1 MTRRAGGTLRSV
13 MLAACCAA
21 ACCGAALAPGTPAA
35 ARSDPDDMVAMLPT
49 VPPAVR
55 ADPVRLGPLSFAP
68 LVRKVVPTVVNIAV
82 TQDVEEDTAARVKV
96 PSALRGTPFEK
107 QFRERMR
114 RRREQMLGAGSGF
127 VIDPAGVIVTN
138 NHVVGSADKITV
150 SFSDGTELAAK
161 LLGADELTDIAV
173 IAVKPSRPLAYVAW
187 GDSRK
192 VEVGDWILA
201 AGNPFGLGS
210 SVTAGIVSARSRDIG
225 AGPFDDFLQLDAPIN
240 PGNSGGPSF
249 NMSGEVVALNTAIVS
264 PTGGSVGIGFGIP
277 SEIVAPIVAQLRQ
290 KGHIERGWLGV
301 TLEDQPDPNP
311 GVAIVAIDR
320 TGPAMRAGLRAGDEV
335 DAVNGDK
342 VENARSL
349 IRAVAAAVPGSSI
362 RLLVHRHGAAIT
374 VPVVVGRRPA
384 EDAGCP
390 PPPREPFRRPLPS
403 RHDRDAERFPKCVS
417 CWSRMTP
424 PCAVSSPR
432 G

>member
-1 MTRRAGGTLRSV
+1 MRRASGMPWSV
-13 MLAACCAA
+13 VLAACCAVVLA
-21 ACCGAALAPGTPAA
+21 HGAASGAA
-35 ARSDPDDMVAMLPT
+35 WRSDPDDMVATLPT
-49 VPPAVR
+49 VPAAVR
-55 ADPVRLGPLSFAP
+55 ADAVQLGPLSFAP

-82 TQDVEEDTAARVKV
+82 IQDVEDDSAAARVKV
-96 PSALRGTPFEK
+96 PPALRGTPFEK
-107 QFRERMR
+107 QFRDRMR

-127 VIDPAGVIVTN
+127 VIDPGGVIVTN

-150 SFSDGTELAAK
+150 SFSDGTELAARV
-161 LLGADELTDIAV
+161 LGVDELTDIAV

-210 SVTAGIVSARSRDIG
+210 SVTAGIVSARARDIG

-249 NMSGEVVALNTAIVS
+249 NMRGEVVALNTAIVS

-290 KGHIERGWLGV
+290 KGHIDRGWLGV

-311 GVAIVAIDR
+311 GVAIVAIDH

-335 DAVNGDK
+335 DSVNGDK
-342 VENARSL
+342 IDNARSL
-349 IRAVAAAVPGSSI
+349 IRAVAAAAPGSSI
-362 RLLVHRHGAAIT
+362 RLLVHRHGAAIE
-374 VPVVVGRRPA
+374 VPVVVGKRPA
-384 EDAGCP
+384 EDAG
-390 PPPREPFRRPLPS
+390 
-403 RHDRDAERFPKCVS
+403 
-417 CWSRMTP
+417 
-424 PCAVSSPR
+424 
-432 G
+432 

>member
-1 MTRRAGGTLRSV
+1 MRRARGMLWSVVLASYCAGILAHGGAS
-13 MLAACCAA
+13 
-21 ACCGAALAPGTPAA
+21 GAAS
-35 ARSDPDDMVAMLPT
+35 RSDPDDMVGTLPT
-49 VPPAVR
+49 VPAAVR
-55 ADPVRLGPLSFAP
+55 ADAVPLGPLSFAP

-82 TQDVEEDTAARVKV
+82 IQDVEDNSTAARVKV
-96 PSALRGTPFEK
+96 PQALRGTPFEK
-107 QFRERMR
+107 QFRDRMR

-127 VIDPAGVIVTN
+127 VIDPGGVIVTN

-161 LLGADELTDIAV
+161 LLGAAELTDIAV

-210 SVTAGIVSARSRDIG
+210 SVTAGIVSARARDIG

-249 NMSGEVVALNTAIVS
+249 NMRGEVVALNTAIVS

-290 KGHIERGWLGV
+290 KGHIDRGWLGV

-311 GVAIVAIDR
+311 GVAIVAIDH

-335 DAVNGDK
+335 DFVNGDK
-342 VENARSL
+342 VDNARSL
-349 IRAVAAAVPGSSI
+349 IRAVAAAAPGSSI
-362 RLLVHRHGAAIT
+362 RLLVHRHGAVVE
-374 VPVVVGRRPA
+374 VPVVVGKRPA
-384 EDAGCP
+384 DDAG
-390 PPPREPFRRPLPS
+390 
-403 RHDRDAERFPKCVS
+403 
-417 CWSRMTP
+417 
-424 PCAVSSPR
+424 
-432 G
+432 

>member
-1 MTRRAGGTLRSV
+1 MRRARGMLWSVVLASYCAGVLAHGGAS
-13 MLAACCAA
+13 
-21 ACCGAALAPGTPAA
+21 GAAS
-35 ARSDPDDMVAMLPT
+35 RSDPDDMVGTLPT
-49 VPPAVR
+49 VPAAVR
-55 ADPVRLGPLSFAP
+55 ADAVPLGPLSFAP

-82 TQDVEEDTAARVKV
+82 IQDVEDDSTAARVKV
-96 PSALRGTPFEK
+96 PQALRGTPFEK
-107 QFRERMR
+107 QFRDRMR

-127 VIDPAGVIVTN
+127 VIDPGGVIVTN

-210 SVTAGIVSARSRDIG
+210 SVTAGIVSARARDIG

-249 NMSGEVVALNTAIVS
+249 NMRGEVVALNTAIVS

-290 KGHIERGWLGV
+290 KGHIDRGWLGV

-311 GVAIVAIDR
+311 GVAIVAIDH

-335 DAVNGDK
+335 DFVNGDK
-342 VENARSL
+342 VDNARSL
-349 IRAVAAAVPGSSI
+349 IRAVAAAAPGSSI
-362 RLLVHRHGAAIT
+362 RLLVHRHGAVVE
-374 VPVVVGRRPA
+374 VPVVVGKRPA
-384 EDAGCP
+384 DDAG
-390 PPPREPFRRPLPS
+390 
-403 RHDRDAERFPKCVS
+403 
-417 CWSRMTP
+417 
-424 PCAVSSPR
+424 
-432 G
+432 

>member
-1 MTRRAGGTLRSV
+1 MRRASGMPWSV
-13 MLAACCAA
+13 VLAACCAVVLA
-21 ACCGAALAPGTPAA
+21 HGAASGAA
-35 ARSDPDDMVAMLPT
+35 WRSDPDDMVATLPT
-49 VPPAVR
+49 VPAAVR
-55 ADPVRLGPLSFAP
+55 ADAVQLGPLSFAP

-82 TQDVEEDTAARVKV
+82 IQDVEDDSAAARVKV
-96 PSALRGTPFEK
+96 PPALRGPPFEK
-107 QFRERMR
+107 QFRDRMR

-127 VIDPAGVIVTN
+127 VIDPGGVIVTN

-150 SFSDGTELAAK
+150 SFSDGTELAARV
-161 LLGADELTDIAV
+161 LGVDELTDIAV

-210 SVTAGIVSARSRDIG
+210 SVTAGIVSARARDIG

-249 NMSGEVVALNTAIVS
+249 NMRGEVVALNTAIVS

-290 KGHIERGWLGV
+290 KGHIDRGWLGV

-311 GVAIVAIDR
+311 GVAIVAIDH

-335 DAVNGDK
+335 DSVNGDK
-342 VENARSL
+342 IDNARSL
-349 IRAVAAAVPGSSI
+349 IRAVAAAAPGSSI
-362 RLLVHRHGAAIT
+362 RLLVHRHGAAIE
-374 VPVVVGRRPA
+374 VPVVVGKRPA
-384 EDAGCP
+384 EDAG
-390 PPPREPFRRPLPS
+390 
-403 RHDRDAERFPKCVS
+403 
-417 CWSRMTP
+417 
-424 PCAVSSPR
+424 
-432 G
+432 